1 MMRRFF
7 SFLKTVT
14 TVIVTTVMFFRADSS
29 DVSEQIYLRFFLQ
42 LVLYMQLVAPRV
54 VANAVRTVMKNCKIC
69 FQVSFFIAI
78 IF

>member
-1 MMRRFF
+1 
-7 SFLKTVT
+7 
-14 TVIVTTVMFFRADSS
+14 MFFRAESS
-29 DVSEQIYLRFFLQ
+29 AVLQ
-42 LVLYMQLVAPRV
+42 SGLYMQLVAPRV

>member
-1 MMRRFF
+1 
-7 SFLKTVT
+7 
-14 TVIVTTVMFFRADSS
+14 MF
-29 DVSEQIYLRFFLQ
+29 SEQNHLRFQSRIIMIFQSRIICVLQ
-42 LVLYMQLVAPRV
+42 PDSYMQLVAPRV

>member
-1 MMRRFF
+1 
-7 SFLKTVT
+7 
-14 TVIVTTVMFFRADSS
+14 MF
-29 DVSEQIYLRFFLQ
+29 SEQNHLVFQSRIICVLQ
-42 LVLYMQLVAPRV
+42 SGFYMQLVAPRV